1 MKPGS
6 FLSTKQ
12 TAIMLGIPTGR
23 LNMAVWSGRL
33 AEPQRGPGGDF
44 LWTDEDVAR
53 AAKLWNIRLPVEKPA
68 PAAPVAAAQTA

>member
-6 FLSTKQ
+6 FVSTKQ
-12 TAIMLGIPTGR
+12 TALMLGIKPGR
-23 LNMAVWSGRL
+23 LSMAVWDGRI

-53 AAKLWNIRLPVEKPA
+53 AAKLWNIRLVAEPA
-68 PAAPVAAAQTA
+68 PAAPAAAVAPTA